1 MAELQALIRVP
12 HRLLDAGNSAV
23 VIEHD
28 AIADADRIRDL
39 GPEGGTVSRWDK
51 TGG

>member
-1 MAELQALIRVP
+1 MAGVEKLIRVP
-12 HRLLDAGNSAV
+12 HRLVDAGNSV
-23 VIEHD
+23 VAIEHD

-39 GPEGGTVSRWDK
+39 GPERGTVSRWDK